1 MRGTRR
7 STSRKATR
15 STCRPKSAFAS
26 GVDPRSMAG
35 RSVRPAVAGRR
46 RRLFLQDQVAI
57 NADAVDDQQR
67 DILPSDAFA
76 VGLEEAP
83 CDQRDAAGDEEDRK
97 STRLNPSP

>member
-76 VGLEEAP
+76 AGLAEAP
-83 CDQRDAAGDEEDRK
+83 SAQRPAAGAEDQDTHAR
-97 STRLNPSP
+97 